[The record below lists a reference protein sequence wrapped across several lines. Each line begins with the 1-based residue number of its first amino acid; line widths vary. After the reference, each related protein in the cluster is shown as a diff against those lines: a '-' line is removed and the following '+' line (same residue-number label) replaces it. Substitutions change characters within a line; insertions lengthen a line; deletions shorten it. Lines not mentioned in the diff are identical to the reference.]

1 MRYSRRSS
9 HRCSCAWRCPRSS
22 PSPRSAV
29 RGVPSWRSSS
39 PPASR
44 PRRPSSRESR
54 ATRSRCCRYSR
65 CRHSRYLLLRLATL
79 TVLTSMLTM
88 PTTPSRAS
96 ARRTSPSQP
105 RLKRTSS
112 PRCCTPRSM
121 LPTPT
126 ARPANPLVM
135 TPTRRCRRAY
145 RCASTWSRC
154 YARAAR
160 YVENSR
166 PGASANSPSSF
177 DTPRQ
182 RQTKLRATSSLGQ
195 PRPVGRYAL
204 IGRPYGDR
212 PCFPHMQATRT
223 CTARAATQCSPCVA
237 ATLRSSCGSSAS
249 APPLACC
256 SSAICSQ
263 PSNTWPQSE
272 TQCRASF
279 ARASDIG
286 AGSRHSTVL

>member
-1 MRYSRRSS
+1 
-9 HRCSCAWRCPRSS
+9 
-22 PSPRSAV
+22 
-29 RGVPSWRSSS
+29 
-39 PPASR
+39 
-44 PRRPSSRESR
+44 
-54 ATRSRCCRYSR
+54 
-65 CRHSRYLLLRLATL
+65 
-79 TVLTSMLTM
+79 
-88 PTTPSRAS
+88 
-96 ARRTSPSQP
+96 
-105 RLKRTSS
+105 
-112 PRCCTPRSM
+112 M

-166 PGASANSPSSF
+166 PRASANSPSSF

-204 IGRPYGDR
+204 IGRPYGER

-223 CTARAATQCSPCVA
+223 CTARAAMQCSPCVA
-237 ATLRSSCGSSAS
+237 ATLRSSCGSSDS
-249 APPLACC
+249 APPRACC
-256 SSAICSQ
+256 SSAICSL
-263 PSNTWPQSE
+263 PSSTWPQSE
-272 TQCRASF
+272 AQCRASF
-279 ARASDIG
+279 ARVRYRRRQSSLYRTLASALCDSPRLPYICHILYITTPLETRQG
-286 AGSRHSTVL
+286 TDWSVRSPDSALRIRCSQKVKICPK

>member
-1 MRYSRRSS
+1 
-9 HRCSCAWRCPRSS
+9 
-22 PSPRSAV
+22 
-29 RGVPSWRSSS
+29 
-39 PPASR
+39 
-44 PRRPSSRESR
+44 
-54 ATRSRCCRYSR
+54 
-65 CRHSRYLLLRLATL
+65 
-79 TVLTSMLTM
+79 
-88 PTTPSRAS
+88 
-96 ARRTSPSQP
+96 
-105 RLKRTSS
+105 
-112 PRCCTPRSM
+112 M

-126 ARPANPLVM
+126 AQLANPLVM

-154 YARAAR
+154 YARATR

-223 CTARAATQCSPCVA
+223 CTARAAMQCSPCVA

-249 APPLACC
+249 APPRACC
-256 SSAICSQ
+256 SSAICSP

-272 TQCRASF
+272 AQCRASF
-279 ARASDIG
+279 ARERISAQAVVTLPYFSVGFMRTRRASLIYVIYYILP
-286 AGSRHSTVL
+286 RHSKRGRELTGQFGLRTPHSAFAAHKKSKYVPNNE